1 MSQNRSIKSL
11 ISQSEEEGED
21 SLLFCIGGLLKQYTK
36 FRWNHIQ
43 NEFRCKSVILV
54 EANIKSGVS

>member
-11 ISQSEEEGED
+11 IYQSEEEGED
-21 SLLFCIGGLLKQYTK
+21 SLLFCIGLLKQYTK
-36 FRWNHIQ
+36 CRWNHIQ